1 MTGEPGFISI
11 YLGRLL
17 MEGKP
22 FRDCYPRLKW
32 GYVEEHSQ
40 DEG

>member
-1 MTGEPGFISI
+1 MTGEPDFILI

-22 FRDCYPRLKW
+22 LRDCYPRLKW
-32 GYVEEHSQ
+32 EYVEEHGL